1 MARMFTKAQLRA
13 IHAAKEKREDIQ
25 LNKSIEKYDAK
36 AVRLRKSGFTMGGE
50 DEFLVTVGGREGQRF
65 TFPNRWTARKRDV
78 VAAAHMAHQ
87 RTVLREKERGIT

>member
-1 MARMFTKAQLRA
+1 MARMFTKSQLRA

-36 AVRLRKSGFTMGGE
+36 ATRIRKSEFTMGGE
-50 DEFLVTVGGREGQRF
+50 DEFLVTVGGREGERF
-65 TFPNRWTARKRDV
+65 TFPNRWKARRSAV
-78 VAAAHMAHQ
+78 PAAAQMAYQ